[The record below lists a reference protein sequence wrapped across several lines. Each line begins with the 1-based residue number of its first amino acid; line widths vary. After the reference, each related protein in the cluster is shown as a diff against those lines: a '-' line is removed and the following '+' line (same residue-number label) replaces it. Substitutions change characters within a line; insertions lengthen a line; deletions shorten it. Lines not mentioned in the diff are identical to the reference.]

1 MPGAGKVKAKCLARC
16 SLLECTGSECHA
28 EANCQAT
35 VIPES
40 HRLGPV

>member
-1 MPGAGKVKAKCLARC
+1 VDDISRTVFYPAFWA
-16 SLLECTGSECHA
+16 SLVRLECHA